1 MIVLGISAFY
11 HDSAAAIV
19 RDGEVLAAA
28 QEERFSRKK
37 GDSSFPSGAT
47 EYCLD
52 AADVNLDQVDFIA
65 FYDKPLLTFDRLL
78 ETYVAFAPRGL
89 RSFVR
94 SMPVWLKQKL
104 FAKTGLIDHL
114 NALNRGK
121 VEGDRVLFG
130 HHHHSHAASAFYPSP
145 FENAAVLILDGVGEW
160 ATTSLGRGRGAK
172 LELLQEIRFPHS
184 LGMLYTAFT
193 YHLGFTVNQDEYKV
207 MGLAP
212 YGEPRYVK
220 QIYDHLIDV
229 KPDGSFH
236 LDLQYFDYCVG
247 LTMTNARFSDLFGGR
262 PPRTPE
268 DPLTQEDMDLARSVQ
283 VVTEEVVLRLCD
295 TLHKLTGESNLCL
308 AGGVALNC
316 VANGRV
322 LREGPFDAIW
332 LQPAAGDAGGALG
345 VALAVAHAKG
355 IPRTEDVGQRDG
367 MSGAYL
373 GPAYDNH
380 EILAEL
386 EGFGAV
392 YRELDDA
399 ALFESVVDALTT
411 AKVVGWFQGRME
423 FGPRALGN
431 RSILA
436 DARSPAIQRMLN
448 LKIKFRESFRP
459 FAPVVLL
466 EQVSRYFELEDE
478 SPYMQLVARVRS
490 DRCRELTADEKRS
503 RGLDMLGVVR
513 SDIPAV
519 THVDESARIQTV
531 AGDTNPRLRRLLE
544 AFAERT
550 DFAVLVNTSFNV
562 RNEPI
567 VRTPA
572 DAYRCF
578 MATEMDV
585 LVLGNAILYKVE
597 Q

>member
-19 RDGEVLAAA
+19 RDGVILAAA

-37 GDSSFPSGAT
+37 GDSSFPSRAT

-52 AADVNLDQVDFIA
+52 VAKINLNEVDFVA

-78 ETYVAFAPRGL
+78 ETYIAFAPRGL
-89 RSFVR
+89 RSFIR
-94 SMPVWLKQKL
+94 SMPIWLKQKL
-104 FAKTGLIDHL
+104 FAKTGIMGHL
-114 NALNRGK
+114 NALDRGQVK
-121 VEGDRVLFG
+121 ENCVLFG

-145 FENAAVLILDGVGEW
+145 FKNAAVLVLDGVGEW
-160 ATTSLGRGRGAK
+160 ATTSLGHGRGEK

-193 YHLGFTVNQDEYKV
+193 YYLGFTVNQDEYKV

-212 YGEPRYVK
+212 YGKPRYVK
-220 QIYDHLIDV
+220 DIYDHLIDV
-229 KPDGSFH
+229 KTDGSFH

-247 LTMTNARFSDLFGGR
+247 LTMTNDRFADLFGGR
-262 PPRTPE
+262 PRRNPE
-268 DPLTQEDMDLARSVQ
+268 APLTQHDMDLARSVQ
-283 VVTEEVVLRLCD
+283 VVTEEVVLKLCE
-295 TLHKLTGESNLCL
+295 TLHKLTGESNLCI
-308 AGGVALNC
+308 AGGVGLNC
-316 VANGRV
+316 VANGRI
-322 LREGPFDAIW
+322 LREGPFDDVW

-345 VALAVAHAKG
+345 VALAVTHAKG

-380 EILAEL
+380 EILGEL
-386 EGFGAV
+386 EALNAV
-392 YRELDDA
+392 YHELDDA
-399 ALFESVVDALTT
+399 TLLKSTVDALVDS
-411 AKVVGWFQGRME
+411 KVVGWFQGRME

-436 DARSPAIQRMLN
+436 DARSPEIQRMLN

-459 FAPVVLL
+459 FAPVVLS
-466 EQVSRYFELEDE
+466 EQVGEYFELEGE
-478 SPYMQLVARVRS
+478 SPYMQIVAQVRP
-490 DRCRELTADEKRS
+490 DRCRQLTPADREAQ
-503 RGLDMLGVVR
+503 GLGMLGVVR

-531 AGDTNPRLRRLLE
+531 AGDTNPRLKGLLE
-544 AFAERT
+544 AFKERT
-550 DFAVLVNTSFNV
+550 NFGVLVNTSFNV

-567 VRTPA
+567 VRTPV

>member
-19 RDGEVLAAA
+19 RDGVILAAA

-37 GDSSFPSGAT
+37 GDASFPSRAT

-52 AADVNLDQVDFIA
+52 VAEINLNEVDYVA

-78 ETYVAFAPRGL
+78 ETYIAFAPRGL

-104 FAKTGLIDHL
+104 FAKTDIMGHL
-114 NALNRGK
+114 NALNRGQ
-121 VEGDRVLFG
+121 VEGHRVLFG

-160 ATTSLGRGRGAK
+160 ATTSLGHGRGEK

-193 YHLGFTVNQDEYKV
+193 YYLGFTVNQDEYKV

-212 YGEPRYVK
+212 YGKPRYV
-220 QIYDHLIDV
+220 QDIYDHLIDV
-229 KPDGSFH
+229 KADGSFH

-247 LTMTNARFSDLFGGR
+247 LTMTNDRFAGLFGGR
-262 PPRTPE
+262 PRRNPE
-268 DPLTQEDMDLARSVQ
+268 EPLTQHDMDLARSVQ
-283 VVTEEVVLRLCD
+283 VVTEEVVLKLCE
-295 TLHKLTGESNLCL
+295 TLHKLTGESNLCM

-316 VANGRV
+316 VANGRI
-322 LREGPFDAIW
+322 LREGPFENVW

-345 VALAVAHAKG
+345 AALAVTHAKG
-355 IPRTEDVGQRDG
+355 IPRTEDVGRRDG

-380 EILAEL
+380 EVLSEL
-386 EGFGAV
+386 NAFDAV
-392 YRELDDA
+392 YHELDDSALLKA
-399 ALFESVVDALTT
+399 AVDALIDS
-411 AKVVGWFQGRME
+411 KVVGWFQGRME

-436 DARSPAIQRMLN
+436 DARSPEIQRMLN

-459 FAPVVLL
+459 FAPVVLS
-466 EQVSRYFELEDE
+466 EQVGEYFELEGE
-478 SPYMQLVARVRS
+478 SPYMQIVAQVRS
-490 DRCRELTADEKRS
+490 DRCRQLTTADREAD
-503 RGLDMLGVVR
+503 GLAMLGVVR

-531 AGDTNPRLRRLLE
+531 AGDTNPRLRHLLE
-544 AFAERT
+544 AFKERT
-550 DFAVLVNTSFNV
+550 DFGVLVNTSFNV

-567 VRTPA
+567 VRTPV

-585 LVLGNAILYKVE
+585 LVLGNAILYKAE

>member
-19 RDGEVLAAA
+19 RDGVVLAAA
-28 QEERFSRKK
+28 QEERFSREK
-37 GDSSFPSGAT
+37 GDPSFPSRAT

-52 AADVNLDQVDFIA
+52 VAEINLNEVDFVA

-78 ETYVAFAPRGL
+78 ETYIAFAPRGL

-104 FAKTGLIDHL
+104 FAKTGIVGQL
-114 NALNRGK
+114 NALNRGP
-121 VEGDRVLFG
+121 VEEDRVLFG

-145 FENAAVLILDGVGEW
+145 FENAAVLVLDGVGEW
-160 ATTSLGRGRGAK
+160 ATTSLGHGRGEK
-172 LELLQEIRFPHS
+172 LELLKEIRFPHS

-193 YHLGFTVNQDEYKV
+193 YYLGFTVNQDEYKV

-212 YGEPRYVK
+212 YGKPRYVK
-220 QIYDHLIDV
+220 DIYDHLIDV

-247 LTMTNARFSDLFGGR
+247 LTMTNDRFADLFGGR
-262 PPRTPE
+262 PRRNPE
-268 DPLTQEDMDLARSVQ
+268 APLTQQDMDLARSVQ
-283 VVTEEVVLRLCD
+283 VVTEEVVLKLCE
-295 TLHKLTGESNLCL
+295 TLHKLTGESNLCI
-308 AGGVALNC
+308 AGGVGLNC
-316 VANGRV
+316 VANGRI
-322 LREGPFDAIW
+322 LREGPFDGVW

-345 VALAVAHAKG
+345 VALAVTHAKG
-355 IPRTEDVGQRDG
+355 IPRTEDVGHRDG

-380 EILAEL
+380 EILGEL
-386 EGFGAV
+386 EALHAV
-392 YRELDDA
+392 YHELDDA
-399 ALFESVVDALTT
+399 TLLKSTVNALVDS
-411 AKVVGWFQGRME
+411 KIVGWFQGRME

-436 DARSPAIQRMLN
+436 DARSPEIQRMLN

-459 FAPVVLL
+459 FAPVVLS
-466 EQVSRYFELEDE
+466 EQVGEYFELAGE
-478 SPYMQLVARVRS
+478 SPYMQIVAQVRPN
-490 DRCRELTADEKRS
+490 RCRQLTPADREAQ
-503 RGLDMLGVVR
+503 GLEMLGVVR

-531 AGDTNPRLRRLLE
+531 AGDTNPRLKGLLE
-544 AFAERT
+544 AFKERT
-550 DFAVLVNTSFNV
+550 NFGVLVNTSFNV

-567 VRTPA
+567 VRTPV

-585 LVLGNAILYKVE
+585 LVLGNTILYKAE